1 MDRCSTIIMLSI
13 IIIMSSRRVNY
24 DKSLKYS
31 ILCFY
36 RLNFIQK
43 ANSVI
48 LHQVHVNNHPC
59 DGGRSIQQETLLTTT
74 LLHWVLIL
82 PYSLALSFLLYSA
95 LLCSTLLYFEG
106 GGKRRRRKKKT
117 ENEGREGQRG
127 LPASLKHPGLSQIQ
141 GFRDD
146 YFVNFYLLIPS
157 LELLLPCCQAR
168 SPTISFAAFTL
179 AASKPP
185 HLLSATR
192 VPTPFQDVCPQT
204 AVAATVLQSIDWTFF
219 R

>member
-95 LLCSTLLYFEG
+95 LLCSTLRG
-106 GGKRRRRKKKT
+106 GEKKK
-117 ENEGREGQRG
+117 
-127 LPASLKHPGLSQIQ
+127 KKKK
-141 GFRDD
+141 D
-146 YFVNFYLLIPS
+146 
-157 LELLLPCCQAR
+157 
-168 SPTISFAAFTL
+168 
-179 AASKPP
+179 
-185 HLLSATR
+185 
-192 VPTPFQDVCPQT
+192 
-204 AVAATVLQSIDWTFF
+204 
-219 R
+219 